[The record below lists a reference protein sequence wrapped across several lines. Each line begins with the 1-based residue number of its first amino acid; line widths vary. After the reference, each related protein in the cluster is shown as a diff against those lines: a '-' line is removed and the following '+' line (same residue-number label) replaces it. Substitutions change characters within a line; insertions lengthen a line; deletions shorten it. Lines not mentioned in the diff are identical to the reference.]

1 MRALFERVTA
11 TRMSLT
17 ACVMVAAMLSAC
29 GGGNTDAAADTATTQ
44 GTGGTTPNTPNT
56 PAPSTPDPGTPA
68 PPPPTGSISLSWSA
82 PATNSDGSPITDLA
96 GYRVYYGTAS
106 GFYTD
111 NVTITNPST
120 LSTTLSNL
128 PADTYFV
135 IVRAFN
141 SVNLE
146 SQASAEMSKTIR

>member
-1 MRALFERVTA
+1 MRAFFERVTA
-11 TRMSLT
+11 ARMSLT

-29 GGGNTDAAADTATTQ
+29 GGGNSDAATDTAAAQ
-44 GTGGTTPNTPNT
+44 GTGNTTPNN
-56 PAPSTPDPGTPA
+56 PAPTSPDPGTPT

-82 PATNSDGSPITDLA
+82 PATNSDGTPITDLA

-111 NVTITNPST
+111 NVTISDPAT
-120 LSTTLSNL
+120 LSTTISNL
-128 PADTYFV
+128 PADTYYV

-141 SVNLE
+141 SVNAE
-146 SQASAEMSKTIR
+146 SQASVEVSKTIQ